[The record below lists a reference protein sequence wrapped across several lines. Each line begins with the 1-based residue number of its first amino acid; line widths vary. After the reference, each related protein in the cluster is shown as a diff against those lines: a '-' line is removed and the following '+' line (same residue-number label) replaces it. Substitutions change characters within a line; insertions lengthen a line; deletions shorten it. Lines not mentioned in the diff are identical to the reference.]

1 MGRTLGILLL
11 LLLFPPGLSAAEL
24 PFQGRACISLEEND
38 LRAARLL
45 AQTAS
50 IRHAIRATGDTLR
63 PSLIMVTG
71 ALLNIILDP
80 LLIFGWGPFP
90 RLGIAGAALA
100 TVADAHRPFPALIV
114 DRAWNVRGGNANAF
128 ALFERYASRPPAA
141 DGTLNALAL
150 CVDPEGLRP
159 RIRNWGPFMVR
170 LLTQFRLELA
180 REDDAALR
188 ALVERIE
195 GDPEFRAAQR
205 RGAEPSEDPVATLV
219 LEADGRAL
227 ALFTLHSNL
236 AVARDATL
244 ADLRVETFFPADA
257 ATRAALLALDAE
269 LAGSGTGAAPGR
281 RSSAGVDPR

>member
-1 MGRTLGILLL
+1 MTETFGQALRRWRRLRRRTQLDLAFTAGYSQRHLSFLESGRSRPSRAAVLVLADALDVPLRERNALLHAAG
-11 LLLFPPGLSAAEL
+11 FAPGYSAEPLDSARL
-24 PFQGRACISLEEND
+24 RPALEA
-38 LRAARLL
+38 LRA
-45 AQTAS
+45 
-50 IRHAIRATGDTLR
+50 
-63 PSLIMVTG
+63 
-71 ALLNIILDP
+71 
-80 LLIFGWGPFP
+80 
-90 RLGIAGAALA
+90 
-100 TVADAHRPFPALIV
+100 VAEAHRPFPALIV

-128 ALFERYASRPPAA
+128 ALVERYAARPPGA

-180 REDDAALR
+180 REDDPALR

-195 GDPEFRAAQR
+195 ADPEFRAAQR
-205 RGAEPSEDPVATLV
+205 RGAEPSGAPVATLL

-257 ATRAALLALDAE
+257 TTRAALLALDGD
-269 LAGSGTGAAPGR
+269 LAGSGAGAAPGR
-281 RSSAGVDPR
+281 RSSGDGDPR